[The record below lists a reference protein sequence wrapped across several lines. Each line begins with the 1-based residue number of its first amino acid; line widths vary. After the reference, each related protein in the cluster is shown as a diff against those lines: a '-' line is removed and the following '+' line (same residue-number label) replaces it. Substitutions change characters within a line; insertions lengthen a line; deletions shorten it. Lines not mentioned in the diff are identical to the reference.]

1 MNHTLIRKKQEDVNN
16 LLNRKRLYESISML
30 RELARETQKG
40 ELIDTLYNI
49 EMTYKS
55 LLRFTVE
62 GFTDPERQKI
72 YNHILADIF
81 GVADEIF
88 MQLFIRYGQGVF
100 FDLMRQHA
108 GIGRESLESIL
119 VQCRT
124 EMDRTELM
132 ESVPVPHSEVFNSAF
147 RQLFEITLTQK
158 GLYKENE
165 DIIINCF
172 RESSLPWAQQCVL
185 VSAVT
190 IHLLHFFNEDA
201 MLLLFRLTSH
211 SNAEIRQRALVG
223 LYLVLFKYDKRIS
236 LYPEVTRQIQ
246 KLRQGNVKQEVLRG
260 IIIQLLRTLDTEKLA
275 RKLTDEILPE
285 VARIHPNLRDRL
297 DLDNIIEEGFKEGKN
312 PDWQDILSEKPEL
325 MDKLEEMSRLQMEGA
340 DLFISTFRMLKHFPF
355 FNRLEN
361 WFMPF
366 VWPNPIAEDV
376 LKYET
381 GAFRNSDLLEGM
393 ATSGIICN
401 SDKYSFIFS
410 IPQMPATQKEMMGQ
424 MFMSELSALK
434 EVEQSD
440 SLVDTAK
447 KELTISNLYIQDLY
461 RFFKL
466 LPQRGSFED
475 PFAWSLDFHNC
486 EFVHQLLPDEDF
498 YMKLGEYLFDKDRF
512 QEALEVY
519 GFLSR
524 NTTPN
529 MQLLQKQ
536 AYCCQQLG
544 RYEQALELYL
554 QAQLFQH
561 DQVWNLKKIAL
572 CYHYLKNPEKALE
585 YYLEAEKVQPDNLH
599 TMVSIGHCLLELKN
613 YEEALKYYFKV
624 EYLDPGNKKV
634 GRPIVWC
641 ALSLG
646 KFDQAEKYSQKI
658 LDENPTRHDYMNM
671 GHIHWC
677 RGDRQAA
684 LHYYKQS
691 ITFQGNSMEAFI
703 ESFNNDI
710 ELLKKHNVDEADI
723 PIMLDQLRY
732 HLE

>member
-1 MNHTLIRKKQEDVNN
+1 
-16 LLNRKRLYESISML
+16 
-30 RELARETQKG
+30 
-40 ELIDTLYNI
+40 
-49 EMTYKS
+49 
-55 LLRFTVE
+55 
-62 GFTDPERQKI
+62 
-72 YNHILADIF
+72 
-81 GVADEIF
+81 
-88 MQLFIRYGQGVF
+88 
-100 FDLMRQHA
+100 
-108 GIGRESLESIL
+108 
-119 VQCRT
+119 
-124 EMDRTELM
+124 
-132 ESVPVPHSEVFNSAF
+132 
-147 RQLFEITLTQK
+147 
-158 GLYKENE
+158 
-165 DIIINCF
+165 
-172 RESSLPWAQQCVL
+172 
-185 VSAVT
+185 
-190 IHLLHFFNEDA
+190 
-201 MLLLFRLTSH
+201 
-211 SNAEIRQRALVG
+211 
-223 LYLVLFKYDKRIS
+223 
-236 LYPEVTRQIQ
+236 
-246 KLRQGNVKQEVLRG
+246 
-260 IIIQLLRTLDTEKLA
+260 
-275 RKLTDEILPE
+275 
-285 VARIHPNLRDRL
+285 
-297 DLDNIIEEGFKEGKN
+297 
-312 PDWQDILSEKPEL
+312 
-325 MDKLEEMSRLQMEGA
+325 
-340 DLFISTFRMLKHFPF
+340 
-355 FNRLEN
+355 
-361 WFMPF
+361 
-366 VWPNPIAEDV
+366 
-376 LKYET
+376 
-381 GAFRNSDLLEGM
+381 
-393 ATSGIICN
+393 
-401 SDKYSFIFS
+401 
-410 IPQMPATQKEMMGQ
+410 
-424 MFMSELSALK
+424 
-434 EVEQSD
+434 
-440 SLVDTAK
+440 
-447 KELTISNLYIQDLY
+447 
-461 RFFKL
+461 
-466 LPQRGSFED
+466 
-475 PFAWSLDFHNC
+475 
-486 EFVHQLLPDEDF
+486 
-498 YMKLGEYLFDKDRF
+498 MKLGEYLFDKDRF